1 MHRFHIAVSVV
12 NIVAGLSFALLLWA
26 RPENEHP
33 VWAGFSVVG
42 GYFANVLAVSVAVVI
57 GILLVVRTVKGE
69 VRPFLNKHWLGLF
82 NGLFVIAFWTVLFG
96 IGRLFES

>member
-1 MHRFHIAVSVV
+1 MGWF
-12 NIVAGLSFALLLWA
+12 F
-26 RPENEHP
+26 
-33 VWAGFSVVG
+33 VVG
-42 GYFANVLAVSVAVVI
+42 GYFANVLAVSVSVAVVI